1 MVCRFSDLRDK
12 EVVNICDGK
21 MLGYVCDLEIDLN
34 TGHLCSIIVPGESRG
49 FGFSRG
55 GEIIIPWDKI
65 ERIGEDAILVALPD
79 VSVCCRDHTVREKKR
94 KGGFFQF

>member
-1 MVCRFSDLRDK
+1 MRCCIADLRDK

-21 MLGYVCDLEIDLN
+21 MLGYVCDVEIDLN
-34 TGHLCSIIVPGESRG
+34 TGHLCSIIVPGESKG

-65 ERIGEDAILVALPD
+65 EKIGEDTILVALPD
-79 VSVCCRDHTVREKKR
+79 VTIYCRDNVIREKKR
-94 KGGFFQF
+94 KNSFFQF